1 MKKLF
6 LVIVVLL
13 TATMSFAQ
21 NTLVATL
28 THGENIT
35 AYYGVYALRDALEA
49 ATNGDV
55 INLSG
60 GQFESSWFTINKAV
74 TLRGAGIDAA
84 NPTLLKGINISIPT
98 ENSNRFSMEGIK
110 CTESIRCD
118 GTLSNPYFL
127 RCQFE
132 TLKTEENSSISRA
145 MFINCKITR
154 DCYMA
159 GVGSFQFINSYV
171 TCYTN
176 NNWEK
181 NNTIF
186 YNCIIAE
193 SRTSSGNGG
202 LSHAQVL
209 NSIIYQQANGG
220 YDSWL
225 DPSVMMTN
233 CVAINYPGLFDSST
247 SSTNCREASFAEV
260 FKDFMG
266 DYSDTQTF
274 ELTNTAKTTFLGTD
288 GKEVGLYGGVQPY
301 TSVPSYPQITKMNVA
316 NQTTADGKLS
326 VDIEVSAME

>member
-35 AYYGVYALRDALEA
+35 AYYGVYALRNALEA
-49 ATNGDV
+49 AISGDV

-60 GQFESSWFTINKAV
+60 GAFWSDFEITKSV

-84 NPTLLKGINISIPT
+84 NPTLLNNIYINIPAEDPNRLSI
-98 ENSNRFSMEGIK
+98 EGI
-110 CTESIRCD
+110 RCND
-118 GTLSNPYFL
+118 VSFNGTLSNPYFL
-127 RCQFE
+127 KCQYE
-132 TLKTEENSSISRA
+132 GLYMAKNSSVSRA
-145 MFINCKITR
+145 MFINCKIIR
-154 DCYMA
+154 DCSLY
-159 GVGSFQFINSYV
+159 GNGSFQFINCYV
-171 TCYTN
+171 TSYQN
-176 NNWEK
+176 FNWEW

-186 YNCIIAE
+186 YNCIICPVDI
-193 SRTSSGNGG
+193 SYMT
-202 LSHAQVL
+202 HVQVL
-209 NSIIYQQANGG
+209 NSVIYSKQGDDN
-220 YDSWL
+220 DI
-225 DPSVMMTN
+225 PSSTIATN
-233 CVAINYPGLFDSST
+233 CVAINYPNAFSSPTT
-247 SSTNCREASFAEV
+247 SSNCKKASFAEV
-260 FKDFMG
+260 FKDFTG